1 MPVDTIDVS
10 PGTGASIA
18 VETVDSKSYIY
29 DKMCFG
35 AVDTVT
41 LVAASVGS
49 GLPIEGIAGGTAVPI
64 SGTVT
69 ANAGTGTFA
78 VDGSGFTQPVSG
90 TVTADAGTG
99 FPGLGTAGSAHANV
113 ITVQGIASGTVL
125 PVSGTVTANAG
136 TGNFAITAA
145 SLPLPTGAAQSTDL
159 PGLGTAG
166 SADSNVITVQ
176 GIASMTPLLAT
187 VTNAGTFAVQA
198 SIASAQTLAA
208 VTDITNTVTVDGTGT
223 FAVQAACTI
232 NAGQTLAAVTDI
244 TNPVAVTNTGTF
256 AVQSQPTPV
265 ATGGLTIERLIGAAT
280 TNATSVKAS
289 AGQVYGAYVSNVNA
303 SPVFLKLYNKASAP
317 TVGTDTPVMTLLIPG
332 NASGVAGAFEFSM
345 GIAFATGIAFAI
357 TGLVAD
363 ADTTAVAANEQV
375 VHLFYK

>member
-208 VTDITNTVTVDGTGT
+208 VTDITN
-223 FAVQAACTI
+223 
-232 NAGQTLAAVTDI
+232 
-244 TNPVAVTNTGTF
+244 PVAVTNAGTF